1 MELWKIS
8 NTGTAAVLNK
18 RNNVIIKN
26 HASFTDYICEI
37 NNTQIDNAKDTD
49 IVVPM
54 YNLMEYSDNY

>member
-26 HASFTDYICEI
+26 YASFTDYMCEI
-37 NNTQIDNAKDTD
+37 NNTQIDNVKDTD

-54 YNLMEYSDNY
+54 YNLLEYSDNY